1 MGRASVCSCSMF
13 SVCLSTQT
21 AAKPHQTCDR
31 AHGRIAGFHLS
42 NPRKS
47 PNCARAAPRRRD
59 GEPSSAVRASSHSM
73 LQSSPSRRPVQDRIN
88 IGTGSVSP
96 SFAPPAFQCDQ
107 LPAASHAQA
116 RIPIVAANQLAQ
128 LQLHDRLL
136 TPPVG
141 GSHVQDRIPM
151 RPGTLMRTVAVRR
164 DHVPSHYA
172 MLGVGPEFT
181 EAQLRK
187 QHRLLSLR
195 YHPDAAARNGVE
207 PAEATLT
214 LTLTLMLT
222 LTLTLP

>member
-1 MGRASVCSCSMF
+1 M
-13 SVCLSTQT
+13 
-21 AAKPHQTCDR
+21 
-31 AHGRIAGFHLS
+31 
-42 NPRKS
+42 
-47 PNCARAAPRRRD
+47 
-59 GEPSSAVRASSHSM
+59 RASSYSM
-73 LQSSPSRRPVQDRIN
+73 LQPSPSRRPVQDRIN

-128 LQLHDRLL
+128 LQLQDRLL

-172 MLGVGPEFT
+172 MLGTYLTVSPYI
-181 EAQLRK
+181 
-187 QHRLLSLR
+187 SLHLPISPYISQSPATPR
-195 YHPDAAARNGVE
+195 GARASEGSD
-207 PAEATLT
+207 PAG
-214 LTLTLMLT
+214 
-222 LTLTLP
+222 

>member
-1 MGRASVCSCSMF
+1 
-13 SVCLSTQT
+13 
-21 AAKPHQTCDR
+21 
-31 AHGRIAGFHLS
+31 
-42 NPRKS
+42 
-47 PNCARAAPRRRD
+47 
-59 GEPSSAVRASSHSM
+59 M
-73 LQSSPSRRPVQDRIN
+73 LQPSPSRRPVQDRIN

-141 GSHVQDRIPM
+141 VSHVQDRIPM

-214 LTLTLMLT
+214 LTLTLTLMLT

>member
-1 MGRASVCSCSMF
+1 MF
-13 SVCLSTQT
+13 CVCLSTQT
-21 AAKPHQTCDR
+21 AAQPHQTHTAKR
-31 AHGRIAGFHLS
+31 VLTTAKYGSEGFQPPQVSELRS
-42 NPRKS
+42 AQLPADDGN
-47 PNCARAAPRRRD
+47 

-73 LQSSPSRRPVQDRIN
+73 LQPSPSRRPVQDRIN

-181 EAQLRK
+181 DAQLRK

-207 PAEATLT
+207 PAEAAE
-214 LTLTLMLT
+214 
-222 LTLTLP
+222 P